1 MAVVR
6 WDPWG
11 ELASLQRDVQE
22 LFGRT
27 SSERRAGGLIPPM
40 DAYRTDDG
48 LVVRFELPGLTEDQV
63 EVNFQ
68 KGVLTVSGE
77 RPADADVQEGAWLRR
92 ERPVGSFS
100 RSITLSDSVDASGI
114 TASFA
119 NGLLELRIPAAADQG
134 THRIPISGGASH
146 QTVDVSE
153 QPTSTNGRQSDARQ
167 ESMAS

>member
-1 MAVVR
+1 MPVVR

-27 SSERRAGGLIPPM
+27 SSERRTSLIPPM
-40 DAYRTDDG
+40 DAFRADDG
-48 LVVRFELPGLTEDQV
+48 LVVRFELPGLTQDQV

-77 RPADADVQEGAWLRR
+77 RPADADVQEGAWVRR

-100 RSITLSDSVDASGI
+100 RSITISDSVDAGAI

-119 NGLLELRIPAAADQG
+119 NGLLELRIPASAEQG
-134 THRIPISGGASH
+134 THRIPITGGASEE
-146 QTVDVSE
+146 TVDVRE
-153 QPTSTNGRQSDARQ
+153 QSGSANGRQSALQQ
-167 ESMAS
+167 ESMAT